1 MPVGPTSPARPA
13 TPAGPLSP
21 AWPAGPTGPCGPA
34 GPISPAGPFSPAG
47 PAAPGSPLTPAAPAG
62 PVGPTRFK
70 LWFQGINQLQRC
82 RAHPLVRPTRY
93 CRSTLQHIKVAA
105 EVVQVVVT
113 GVSTTDRQ
121 RRWSSTVKPLSAA
134 VTARRHGPG
143 AISAKEQ
150 GARAIAGRHTT
161 STAAAT
167 PWRQAPLLGCAA
179 VVSSAR
185 NASTRNQGQHR
196 ARRWVGTR
204 TWCRC
209 WWFR

>member
-13 TPAGPLSP
+13 TPVGPLSP
-21 AWPAGPTGPCGPA
+21 AGPAGPAGPCGPA
-34 GPISPAGPFSPAG
+34 GPISPAGPLSPAG
-47 PAAPGSPLTPAAPAG
+47 PAAPCSPLAPAAPAG

-82 RAHPLVRPTRY
+82 RAHRLVRPARY

-161 STAAAT
+161 STAATT
-167 PWRQAPLLGCAA
+167 PSRQAPLLGGAA
-179 VVSSAR
+179 VVSSA
-185 NASTRNQGQHR
+185 T
-196 ARRWVGTR
+196 
-204 TWCRC
+204 
-209 WWFR
+209 

>member
-13 TPAGPLSP
+13 TPVGPLSP
-21 AWPAGPTGPCGPA
+21 AGPAGPAGPCGPA

-82 RAHPLVRPTRY
+82 RAHQVVRICGPHLAVRPARY

-113 GVSTTDRQ
+113 WISTTDRQ

-150 GARAIAGRHTT
+150 GARAIAGWHTT
-161 STAAAT
+161 STAATT
-167 PWRQAPLLGCAA
+167 PSRQAPLLGCAA
-179 VVSSAR
+179 VVSSA
-185 NASTRNQGQHR
+185 T
-196 ARRWVGTR
+196 
-204 TWCRC
+204 
-209 WWFR
+209 

>member
-21 AWPAGPTGPCGPA
+21 AGPARPAGPCCPA
-34 GPISPAGPFSPAG
+34 GPISPAGPTSPAG
-47 PAAPGSPLTPAAPAG
+47 PAAPGSPLAPAAPAG

-121 RRWSSTVKPLSAA
+121 RWWSSAVKPLSAA

-150 GARAIAGRHTT
+150 GARSIAGRHTT

-179 VVSSAR
+179 VVCSA
-185 NASTRNQGQHR
+185 T
-196 ARRWVGTR
+196 
-204 TWCRC
+204 
-209 WWFR
+209 

>member
-21 AWPAGPTGPCGPA
+21 AGPAGPAGPCGPA
-34 GPISPAGPFSPAG
+34 GPISPAGPTSPAG
-47 PAAPGSPLTPAAPAG
+47 PAAPGSPLAPAAPAG

-82 RAHPLVRPTRY
+82 RAHQVVRICGPHLAVRPARY

-121 RRWSSTVKPLSAA
+121 RRWSSAVKPDRSTAA
-134 VTARRHGPG
+134 ARRHGPA

-161 STAAAT
+161 STGAAS
-167 PWRQAPLLGCAA
+167 PGLQAPLLGFAA
-179 VVSSAR
+179 VVSSA
-185 NASTRNQGQHR
+185 T
-196 ARRWVGTR
+196 
-204 TWCRC
+204 
-209 WWFR
+209 